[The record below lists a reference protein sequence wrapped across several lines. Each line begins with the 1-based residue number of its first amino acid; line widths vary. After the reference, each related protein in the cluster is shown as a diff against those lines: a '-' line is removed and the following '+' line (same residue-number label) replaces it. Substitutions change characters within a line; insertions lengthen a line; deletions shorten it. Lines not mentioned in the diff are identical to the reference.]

1 MVEEGN
7 LPPEQVVKAYVL
19 AMRAHAARFQALT
32 ASGRHSGLGP
42 LTLLMQEAAMLAED
56 YWWHPER
63 CFAGGSV
70 GWGNQAAENGAEPE
84 FFVHQRTETFADVEV
99 RPTGP
104 DAGSAAAGDVYRV
117 LCREGVWRIEGQ
129 LRAKSAEA

>member
-19 AMRAHAARFQALT
+19 AMRAHAARFQELA
-32 ASGRHSGLGP
+32 ASGKHSGLGP

-63 CFAGGSV
+63 CFAGGSA
-70 GWGNQAAENGAEPE
+70 GWGNQVAANGGEPE
-84 FFVHQRTETFADVEV
+84 FFVRQRTETSVDVEV
-99 RPTGP
+99 RSSEPDVTG
-104 DAGSAAAGDVYRV
+104 DIYRV
-117 LCREGVWRIEGQ
+117 LCRDGVWRIEGQ
-129 LRAKSAEA
+129 LRAKSSEA